1 MSDVEVGLHGYYSVL
16 GLSNQATE
24 NEIRCAYR
32 KLAMKW
38 HPDRWLKDP
47 EVAGEAKRRFQE
59 IQEAYSVLS
68 DKGKRTIYDAGLF
81 GLLEDD
87 DDEGFIDFMQ
97 EMILMMQSVRTPQ
110 EVNSLEDQERLLMD
124 MMGEDE
130 MVKFGF
136 DSNTS
141 ESPSKSK
148 RAGVL

>member
-59 IQEAYSVLS
+59 IQEAYS